1 MPDSISIPIS
11 VLLDTDGD
19 AMPDDFGGLSTTFL
33 TEDSDDDND
42 GLSDNYEQSSS
53 PNTDPLLADTD
64 GDGVCDGPID
74 VTYGSVD
81 ICTSGYDYFPTDP
94 SADSDIDG
102 DGLPDE
108 VRDGFNTTLVEDEDD
123 DGDGVSDINES
134 MEISKS
140 DPKISDTDSD
150 GICDGTVDVTIRG
163 TWICQAGPDAF
174 PDDASAY
181 LDTDSDGLP
190 DELFGNSTTGLVEDF
205 DDDGDQSSDL
215 SEIENGTDPK
225 DPLSFPTDDND
236 SDGWTNSQEMFCGT
250 DKNDASSFPQDRDA
264 DMWCDVDDP
273 DDDNDGWTDLMEKDC
288 GSNHLDF
295 GDVPGDD
302 DEDGICNLLDSD
314 KEEESSFPIWVV
326 FVILAVGL
334 IIAGYVRM
342 GNISKQMEEVI
353 ANTQYDATDEIWE
366 DSEDS
371 EESTE
376 DEKE

>member
-1 MPDSISIPIS
+1 MCIRDS
-11 VLLDTDGD
+11 
-19 AMPDDFGGLSTTFL
+19 
-33 TEDSDDDND
+33 
-42 GLSDNYEQSSS
+42 
-53 PNTDPLLADTD
+53 
-64 GDGVCDGPID
+64 
-74 VTYGSVD
+74 
-81 ICTSGYDYFPTDP
+81 
-94 SADSDIDG
+94 
-102 DGLPDE
+102 
-108 VRDGFNTTLVEDEDD
+108 
-123 DGDGVSDINES
+123 
-134 MEISKS
+134 
-140 DPKISDTDSD
+140 
-150 GICDGTVDVTIRG
+150 
-163 TWICQAGPDAF
+163 
-174 PDDASAY
+174 
-181 LDTDSDGLP
+181 
-190 DELFGNSTTGLVEDF
+190 
-205 DDDGDQSSDL
+205 
-215 SEIENGTDPK
+215 PK